1 MFLMRRLVSRSSRAL
16 AVMVGASTSARGR
29 DRDDLRGRPGPSQAC
44 TLRFFKRPAVLN
56 PPN

>member
-1 MFLMRRLVSRSSRAL
+1 MRRLVSRSSRAL